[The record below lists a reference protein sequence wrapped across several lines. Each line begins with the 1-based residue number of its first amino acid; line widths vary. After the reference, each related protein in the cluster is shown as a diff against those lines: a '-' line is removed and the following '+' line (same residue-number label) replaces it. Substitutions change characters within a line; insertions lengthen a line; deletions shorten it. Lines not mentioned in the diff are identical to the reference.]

1 MTDSPFLCLLA
12 EYVSPDEHIAHA
24 QFAELVSEFHFKR
37 AASIRARKA
46 GNVPRAQLYENEAAR
61 LSREIEDNLAASA
74 RAIEAEAALLTREI
88 ENSAAAAAYRN
99 DTERDRAPSL
109 DELPSLVFAQRE
121 REVADDGAE

>member
-88 ENSAAAAAYRN
+88 EDSATAAHRN